1 MDFLWRDSKTHL
13 VGWDKVCAPLEND
26 GLRVRKLTT
35 FNKALLGKWLWWFGF
50 EETRFWRRVVA
61 LKFGKEWEGWTS
73 KLNRGVHGC
82 GLWRSIR
89 MGWEVFSKNIWF
101 EVGVGHR
108 VKFLTDQWC
117 RDSPLQLTFLVVY
130 EIASNKEA
138 SVASSLERL
147 EKEEQSNGEA
157 GMFVSFGDQMI
168 GKWVM
173 WMHFSVLWAL
183 IYLQLRMKIVCN
195 QS

>member
-1 MDFLWRDSKTHL
+1 
-13 VGWDKVCAPLEND
+13 
-26 GLRVRKLTT
+26 
-35 FNKALLGKWLWWFGF
+35 
-50 EETRFWRRVVA
+50 
-61 LKFGKEWEGWTS
+61 
-73 KLNRGVHGC
+73 
-82 GLWRSIR
+82 
-89 MGWEVFSKNIWF
+89 MGWEAFSKIIQF
-101 EVGVGHR
+101 EVGVGDK
-108 VKFLTDQWC
+108 VKLRTDQWC

-173 WMHFSVLWAL
+173 WMHFFVLWAL
-183 IYLQLRMKIVCN
+183 IYLQLRMGTVCDG
-195 QS
+195 SYRRMGILMFALFIIS